1 LAATRSRTTRSR
13 TTRSRAAT
21 SAATTRTAGRRS
33 AANRGATANVQ
44 VGDIFAEVLPGL
56 DGRANRVGDDAAD
69 VPCQFSRVRDTTTK
83 DVLQIA
89 PVEDQGAEDRGSRID
104 RQRQHERRTAL
115 VSSVTGSNPGG
126 RTLHV
131 LIVLVD

>member
-1 LAATRSRTTRSR
+1 LAA
-13 TTRSRAAT
+13 TRSRAAT

-56 DGRANRVGDDAAD
+56 DGRANRIGDDTAD
-69 VPCQFSRVRDTTTK
+69 VLSQLTRVRYPTTK

-89 PVEDQGAEDRGSRID
+89 PVEDQSAEDRGGRID
-104 RQRQHERRTAL
+104 RQRQHERRAAL
-115 VSSVTGSNPGG
+115 VSSVTGSS
-126 RTLHV
+126 TS
-131 LIVLVD
+131 